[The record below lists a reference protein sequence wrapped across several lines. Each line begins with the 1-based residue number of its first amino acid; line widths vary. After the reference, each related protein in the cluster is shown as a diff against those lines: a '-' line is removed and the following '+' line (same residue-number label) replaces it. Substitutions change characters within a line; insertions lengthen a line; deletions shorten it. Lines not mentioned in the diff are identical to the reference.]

1 MLSFPILQKRSPETL
16 ALSIQLQSLESR
28 VLEPTLPMGPHKGV
42 RGGSSKKS
50 GEQLVPPSTKI
61 RLPTPYSC
69 SGLTSP
75 PSQISGGNLGW
86 RQCSVLEGCWG
97 RAEPPGVWGGGSRV
111 GTGEERGSE
120 LHAPGGGS
128 RGAEFP
134 KEKEPIQS
142 QEGRGENLVWCLTR
156 GEEGGQGWA
165 LLICFSPQ
173 LPLQQGLAGQPRKG
187 DV

>member
-1 MLSFPILQKRSPETL
+1 MLPATVEGSSGQQSCCGTTFTQSPLSATLCLRATLLISLSPQAPGEEMLSFPILQKRSSETL

-75 PSQISGGNLGW
+75 PSRHLRSQGETWAGDNAPSWRAAGGSGL
-86 RQCSVLEGCWG
+86 
-97 RAEPPGVWGGGSRV
+97 PGVSGGGSRS
-111 GTGEERGSE
+111 GD
-120 LHAPGGGS
+120 GGG
-128 RGAEFP
+128 
-134 KEKEPIQS
+134 
-142 QEGRGENLVWCLTR
+142 
-156 GEEGGQGWA
+156 
-165 LLICFSPQ
+165 
-173 LPLQQGLAGQPRKG
+173 AGVRT
-187 DV
+187 